1 MTDEIMRCPYC
12 SLGDH
17 LRPMLESLNGWL
29 LCPKCGHSAKPGM
42 ADYRCHC
49 KKCLEMNRA
58 A

>member
-12 SLGDH
+12 ALGGH
-17 LRPMLESLNGWL
+17 HRPMLESLDGWF
-29 LCPKCGHSAKPGM
+29 LCPKCGHSANPGM
-42 ADYRCHC
+42 TDYRCHC